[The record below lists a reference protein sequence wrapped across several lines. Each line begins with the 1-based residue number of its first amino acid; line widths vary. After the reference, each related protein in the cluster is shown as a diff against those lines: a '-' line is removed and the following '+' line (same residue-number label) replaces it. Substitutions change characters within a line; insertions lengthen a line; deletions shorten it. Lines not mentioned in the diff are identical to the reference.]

1 MHTRISHRLNGGVAF
16 LLMFILS
23 AVLLVGCVPVEQRQA
38 RAEGYWA
45 SVSATVLTSWR
56 DAAQQIRAVVDLGRV
71 LLGNV
76 QSGVEEV
83 KRRADAVQ
91 EGVDK
96 IAEGKKL
103 LEEGLGKETSSAA
116 AE

>member
-1 MHTRISHRLNGGVAF
+1 
-16 LLMFILS
+16 MFILS

-45 SVSATVLTSWR
+45 SMSTTVMTSWR
-56 DAAQQIRAVVDLGRV
+56 DAVAQIRAVVDLGKV

-103 LEEGLGKETSSAA
+103 LEEGLGKAA
-116 AE
+116 AQSSVSSGD